1 MSEKSNNQIMSTNM
15 NKALIAA
22 NELNIKNKS
31 MNIDVPSVVKVIL
44 EDKTFTYIHQ
54 GLKDC
59 GVKNLSVLLEN
70 FNNLFNSA
78 AQFSETSSQN
88 YEDYLKA
95 NDGILQLSSTMKNI
109 MSNIVSKESLVNVLL
124 FMKEVVSIHQY
135 KDVFVKS
142 GLIIEDYKSQ
152 SHEEEHND
160 GSDDE
165 ELKEYLINYNEKMKE
180 EMASGVQMPV
190 IGRSDETRALINI
203 ISRKGKRNPILVGK
217 PGVGKT
223 AIVEGFIQRLLVDDV
238 PNDLKGK
245 EVYMLDLNALSAGAK
260 YRGDLEERMK
270 KILDF
275 VEKNQNAILF
285 IDEIHTMLSAG
296 KTEGSAGVGGIL
308 KTHLARGYVTC
319 IGTTTF
325 DEYREFIEAD
335 KAMERRFMK
344 IVVNEAT
351 ELETITVL
359 RGIKKSYEQYHGVDI
374 SDSAIY
380 AAVELSTRYIKD
392 KNLPDKAI
400 DLLDVASAK
409 VKVEN
414 DTVPESIDKLKRT
427 IQQID
432 IQLNSLTD
440 SDDKNTVATIEELKS
455 QKTEV
460 QQKLS
465 DLEEKLVSEKSLIEE
480 LQKLK
485 QRSVSIEMEIIEAT
499 KKGDL
504 NEVARLTYSEKNS
517 IVQEIKD
524 IEQKM
529 KDENGNY
536 LFELLKIKIDQ
547 ESIADAVSD
556 LTGIPVRKLLQGEA
570 EKLLTLEDQIM
581 KRVVGQKE
589 ATEVISDVIRISKTG
604 VAEENK
610 PVGAFLFLGPTG
622 VGKTEITKALAEVM
636 FGNENDVIRFD
647 MSEFSEKH
655 SVAKLIGAPPGYVG
669 YESGGELTEAVKR
682 KPYSIVLFDEVE
694 KAHSKFSDILLQ
706 VLDDGRLTD
715 GLGNTIDFTNTIIVL
730 TSNIGSSYILDKT
743 EESEEKGIEIDKPE
757 MSNEIMRQLKE
768 HFRPE
773 FINRL
778 SDIVI
783 FNALRKKDINGIA
796 EIQLKKLAKR
806 VLKSQKFN
814 LSWDEKALNEIAEL
828 GFDPKFG
835 ARPLKRAIA
844 DHLQK
849 SLSKQIL
856 SHKFKEGDNVIIS
869 YDGENFTFDI
879 K

>member
-1 MSEKSNNQIMSTNM
+1 MSEKSNERIMSTNM
-15 NKALIAA
+15 NKALVGA
-22 NELNIKNKS
+22 NELNIKNHS
-31 MNIDVPSVVKVIL
+31 MNIDVPSVVKIIL

-54 GLKDC
+54 GLTECGIKDIQAL
-59 GVKNLSVLLEN
+59 VSVFEKM
-70 FNNLFNSA
+70 FEA
-78 AQFSETSSQN
+78 APQFSETESQN
-88 YEDYLKA
+88 YDEYLMSH
-95 NDGILQLSSTMKNI
+95 DGILPLSSTLKEI
-109 MSNIVSKESLVNVLL
+109 MTTITNKEDLVKVTL
-124 FMKEVVSIHQY
+124 FMREVVSNRQY

-142 GLIIEDYKSQ
+142 GLIIEEYKNKSF
-152 SHEEEHND
+152 EEDHND
-160 GSDDE
+160 VNEDE
-165 ELKEYLINYNEKMKE
+165 ELKEYLINYNEKMKV
-180 EMASGVQMPV
+180 EMANGIQMPV
-190 IGRSDETRALINI
+190 IGRTDETRALINI

-223 AIVEGFIQRLLVDDV
+223 AIVEGFVQRLLIDDV

-260 YRGDLEERMK
+260 YRGDIEERMK

-275 VEKNQNAILF
+275 VEKNKNAILF
-285 IDEIHTMLSAG
+285 VDEIHTMLSAG

-351 ELETITVL
+351 EIETITVL

-380 AAVELSTRYIKD
+380 AAVELSSRYIKD

-400 DLLDVASAK
+400 DLIDVASAK

-414 DTVPESIDKLKRT
+414 DTVPEPIDKLKRA
-427 IQQID
+427 IDQIN

-440 SDDKNTVATIEELKS
+440 SDDKNTLISINQLKE
-455 QKTEV
+455 QKTDIL
-460 QQKLS
+460 KNLS
-465 DLEEKLVSEKSLIEE
+465 DLEEKLMSEKSLIEE

-485 QRSVSIEMEIIEAT
+485 QRSSSIEMEIVEAN

-504 NEVARLTYSEKNS
+504 NEVARLSYGEKNTVLQN
-517 IVQEIKD
+517 IKEI
-524 IEQKM
+524 EGKM

-536 LFELLKIKIDQ
+536 LFELLKVKIDQ

-556 LTGIPVRKLLQGEA
+556 LTGIPIRKLLEGEA
-570 EKLLTLEDQIM
+570 EKLLTLEDHIM
-581 KRVVGQKE
+581 KRVIGQKE

-636 FGNENDVIRFD
+636 FGNENDIIRFD
-647 MSEFSEKH
+647 MSEFSETH
-655 SVAKLIGAPPGYVG
+655 SVSKLIGAPPGYIG

-682 KPYSIVLFDEVE
+682 KPYSIILFDEVE
-694 KAHSKFSDILLQ
+694 KAHAKFSDILLQ

-715 GLGNTIDFTNTIIVL
+715 GLGNTIDFSNTIVVL
-730 TSNIGSSYILDKT
+730 TSNIGSGYILEKT
-743 EESEEKGIEIDKPE
+743 EESENNGQEINKSE
-757 MSNEIMRQLKE
+757 MSLEIMKQLKE
-768 HFRPE
+768 RFRPE

-783 FNALRKKDINGIA
+783 FNALRKKDINSIA
-796 EIQLKKLAKR
+796 EIQLKKLSKR
-806 VLKSQKFN
+806 VLKSQKFK
-814 LSWDEKALNEIAEL
+814 LTWDEKALNEIAEL

-844 DHLQK
+844 DHIQK

-856 SHKFKEGDNVIIS
+856 SNKFKEDDEVILS
-869 YDGENFTFDI
+869 YDGENFTFDV